1 MGYKSPF
8 GFNLQ
13 IIFFFLIIF
22 SLIVIIFGLVPSYF
36 YIKNYDKNMQKYKE
50 YKARQKAQGLSK
62 YIKFIIL
69 IDIILVIF
77 TISIAYYINRNLDLY
92 TFAPIVFLV
101 FVGTLDLKIILHFIL
116 IYYLYVLWID
126 KLVLEFISRVL

>member
-1 MGYKSPF
+1 MDWETLS
-8 GFNLQ
+8 
-13 IIFFFLIIF
+13 IIIF

-36 YIKNYDKNMQKYKE
+36 YIKNYDKNMQKYKK

>member
-1 MGYKSPF
+1 MNWETLS
-8 GFNLQ
+8 
-13 IIFFFLIIF
+13 IIIF

>member
-1 MGYKSPF
+1 MDWETLS
-8 GFNLQ
+8 
-13 IIFFFLIIF
+13 IIIF

>member
-1 MGYKSPF
+1 MRLSYFIDWETLS
-8 GFNLQ
+8 
-13 IIFFFLIIF
+13 IIIF
-22 SLIVIIFGLVPSYF
+22 SLIVIIFGLIPSYF

-50 YKARQKAQGLSK
+50 YEARQKAQGLSK

-92 TFAPIVFLV
+92 TFVPIVFLV

-116 IYYLYVLWID
+116 IYYLYVLSID
-126 KLVLEFISRVL
+126 KLVLEFFAKFF